1 MLRKTTSRLRI
12 LAPVNGTQ
20 ASEYAFRWSCQLA
33 RNSRADLLAIYVF
46 EIPMEFPVES
56 LRGRR
61 DLLEGEKIL
70 HQVEEIA
77 NSERWQVNA
86 SMIAARNAG
95 PAIVREAQEKSI
107 DLLVVGLP
115 YRRPISSVPVGV
127 TTDFILKNASCQVL
141 VSREPSPFVPSEKD

>member
-1 MLRKTTSRLRI
+1 MLRKSRLRI

-33 RNSRADLLAIYVF
+33 RSSRAELLAIYVF

-56 LRGRR
+56 LRGRH

-77 NSERWQVNA
+77 DSEHCRVNA

-95 PAIVREAQEKSI
+95 PAIVREAHEKSI
-107 DLLVVGLP
+107 DLLVVGVP
-115 YRRPISSVPVGV
+115 YRRSISPIPGGV

-141 VSREPSPFVPSEKD
+141 VSREPAPDATSQED